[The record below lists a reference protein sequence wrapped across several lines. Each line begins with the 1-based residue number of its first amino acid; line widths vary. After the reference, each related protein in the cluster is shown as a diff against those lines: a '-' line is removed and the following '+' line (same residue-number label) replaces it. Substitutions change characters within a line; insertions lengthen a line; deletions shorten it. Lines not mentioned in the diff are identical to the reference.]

1 MAESLQ
7 VSKSDSNSKTAV
19 FICHSNTPD
28 GVAELRARWEADLSR
43 TELPPPPPEVHATKQ
58 EGIDVRI
65 RSSYMFAT
73 GDANNRLGCKE
84 LCKGPRLCPGHWPFI
99 QGQGE
104 HFCFAVIHVPSPQ
117 PDVF

>member
-1 MAESLQ
+1 ML
-7 VSKSDSNSKTAV
+7 NSETIV
-19 FICHSNTPD
+19 FIHYSNTPD

-58 EGIDVRI
+58 EGIDVNQSRCI
-65 RSSYMFAT
+65 SSKHNVN
-73 GDANNRLGCKE
+73 DRLGCKE

-104 HFCFAVIHVPSPQ
+104 HFCFLVIHVPSPQ